1 MNKKLKYYP
10 NIILYYPQFFFILA
24 CCYVVAMVLYD
35 NCYMPLVG
43 GCYVLG
49 SCILVASE

>member
-1 MNKKLKYYP
+1 MNK
-10 NIILYYPQFFFILA
+10 NIIQMLYYAQFFVILA
-24 CCYVVAMVLYD
+24 SCYVVAMVLYG
-35 NCYMPLVG
+35 NCYMPLLG